1 MSRSQEAPR
10 AAASLRRLADG
21 LTVAR
26 ALLGLPLVLALSAG
40 AAGVAWGLL
49 LLGGLSDWADGALA
63 RRAGG
68 GTAWGARLDPL
79 TDKILIAAPLLWL
92 AAQPSWPQ
100 QLPLWAVWLLLAR
113 ELLISGWRSGASGGG
128 PASLAGKGKTVL
140 QFASLLLL
148 LWPPGWGLGFGT
160 DQGASGLASGL
171 HQLGWWLFWPS
182 LLLALSSAWGYL
194 RAPSPGA
201 SHGAAARPAPRRAWA
216 DQTSTPGNN
225 RSPDP

>member
-1 MSRSQEAPR
+1 MSLAQTG
-10 AAASLRRLADG
+10 LRRLADG
-21 LTVAR
+21 LTVGR
-26 ALLGLPLVLALSAG
+26 ALLGLPLILALAGG
-40 AAGVAWGLL
+40 AAGLAWWLL
-49 LLGGLSDWADGALA
+49 LLGGLSDWADGLLA

-68 GTAWGARLDPL
+68 GSAWGARLDPL

-128 PASLAGKGKTVL
+128 PASLAGKAKTML

-148 LWPPGWGLGFGT
+148 LWPMGWGLGSG
-160 DQGASGLASGL
+160 GLAADL

-182 LLLALSSAWGYL
+182 LLLALSSAWSYL
-194 RAPSPGA
+194 RQA
-201 SHGAAARPAPRRAWA
+201 
-216 DQTSTPGNN
+216 STPPH
-225 RSPDP
+225 RSR